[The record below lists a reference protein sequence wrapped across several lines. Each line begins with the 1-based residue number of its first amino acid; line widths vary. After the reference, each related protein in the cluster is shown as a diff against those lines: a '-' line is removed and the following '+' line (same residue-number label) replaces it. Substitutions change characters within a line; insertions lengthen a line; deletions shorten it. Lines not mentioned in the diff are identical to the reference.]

1 VPELPGAAVVST
13 PIGIGDR
20 VRCIDR
26 HSTLGGEVGTVDRME
41 FDPPHYF
48 VTFDS
53 GEIAWMYPSD
63 VERYVD
69 PPMKTLRVGVGLYQ
83 PGDKVKYR
91 AGRTKRASRIGT
103 VIRTYVDSDEIP
115 VAVVATPGGVTADIA
130 YDELEMVREH
140 DRPDS
145 PSARGAQEVTV
156 TFTFTPDEHI
166 PIITSLDELLEILS
180 ESPDDLTIHEE
191 PA

>member
-1 VPELPGAAVVST
+1 
-13 PIGIGDR
+13 
-20 VRCIDR
+20 
-26 HSTLGGEVGTVDRME
+26 
-41 FDPPHYF
+41 
-48 VTFDS
+48 
-53 GEIAWMYPSD
+53 
-63 VERYVD
+63 
-69 PPMKTLRVGVGLYQ
+69 MKTLRVGVGLYQ

-103 VIRTYVDSDEIP
+103 VIRTGVDLDGVSF
-115 VAVVATPGGVTADIA
+115 AVVATPGGVTADVA

-140 DRPDS
+140 DAYRS
-145 PSARGAQEVTV
+145 TSARGAQDVTI
-156 TFTFTPDEHI
+156 TFTYTPDEHI